1 MPARMA
7 LASSLSSKPVPPRSR
22 KVSTVGVE
30 VHQSKLDFF
39 CKLGYGKQ
47 DICKVLENLGQEA
60 LEDDVLKELIRM
72 GSKPQALE
80 SQAQPSPL
88 KLVAR
93 GSCSTSQGSKLL
105 GEDENDSSDHLRPI
119 VIDGSNV
126 AMSHGNKEVFSCW
139 GIQLAV
145 DWFRERGHTYI
156 KVFVPLWR
164 KEPPRQ
170 DSPIADQHI
179 LEELEKQSI
188 LVYTP
193 SRKVKGK
200 RVVCYDDRY
209 IVKVAYEKDGVI
221 VSNDHYRD
229 LQNENPEWKWFIEQR
244 LLMYSFV
251 SNRFMPPD
259 DPLGRHGPTLN
270 NFLSKKP
277 VLPEPKWQPCPY
289 GKKCTYG
296 NKCKF
301 YHPERPHQAQLSVAD
316 ELRAKIRVPLSLGKE
331 EDKRNRSP
339 YRTGGESVPPDAC
352 AEMLRE
358 ASSRAGACCHQGWS
372 RGSCSEQPSNAWG
385 GVPGSELGLDQQL
398 LQPELLRDRPLLEK
412 MSALAISDNTYSY
425 NRSMHT
431 SQDREVMDSPHC
443 CGDLRPN
450 PYSLHHPHSLDHTC
464 LPGCL
469 FQQTVLPPARGGMCP
484 DPSWPQECCGMHG
497 LGQRSR
503 YVPGGAQ
510 RKQALETQ
518 HRVLPQSLA
527 LSPDP
532 LHLYGEHQLQQQ
544 HHRFPSRPSGQP
556 FLLDSSNGLGFFQK
570 AHAYSDA
577 SYSDYWPTPAARPP
591 SAQQANIH
599 RELCSLFPYSEVNH
613 IMALYPAIKDIT
625 TLTLLI
631 QRHRN
636 L

>member
-1 MPARMA
+1 PAKMA
-7 LASSLSSKPVPPRSR
+7 LATSLSGKPVPPHSR
-22 KVSTVGVE
+22 DVSTAEVE
-30 VHQSKLDFF
+30 VHKSKLDFF
-39 CKLGYGKQ
+39 CKLGYGKE

-72 GSKPQALE
+72 GSKPQAVE
-80 SQAQPSPL
+80 SQAQPSSL

-93 GSCSTSQGSKLL
+93 GSCSTAPGSKWFR
-105 GEDENDSSDHLRPI
+105 EDESDSSNYLRPI

-164 KEPPRQ
+164 KEAPRQ

-179 LEELEKQSI
+179 LEDLEKQSI

-209 IVKVAYEKDGVI
+209 IVKVAYERDGVI

-259 DPLGRHGPTLN
+259 DPLGRHGPTLSM
-270 NFLSKKP
+270 FLSKKP

-316 ELRAKIRVPLSLGKE
+316 ELRGNTKVSLNLVKEGKC
-331 EDKRNRSP
+331 NHSP
-339 YRTGGESVPPDAC
+339 YGTGGEPAPRGSC
-352 AEMLRE
+352 TEMLQDAGGSAE
-358 ASSRAGACCHQGWS
+358 ASYYLGWS
-372 RGSCSEQPSNAWG
+372 CGSCSEQLSSAWANG
-385 GVPGSELGLDQQL
+385 PGSVLGLDQHL
-398 LQPELLRDRPLLEK
+398 LQPKPLPDQPLLEK
-412 MSALAISDNTYSY
+412 MAVLSVSDDTYGY
-425 NRSMHT
+425 NWPADTFH
-431 SQDREVMDSPHC
+431 DREVTDSPHH
-443 CGDLRPN
+443 CGNLRHN
-450 PYSLHHPHSLDHTC
+450 PYLLHHLHSLDHAC
-464 LPGCL
+464 LGGCL
-469 FQQTVLPPARGGMCP
+469 SQQTVLPPVWGRMCP
-484 DPSWPQECCGMHG
+484 DHGWPQGCCSMHRT
-497 LGQRSR
+497 GQRSC
-503 YVPGGAQ
+503 YIPDGAQ
-510 RKQALETQ
+510 HKQTLETQ
-518 HRVLPQSLA
+518 HHVLPRSATLTPDA
-527 LSPDP
+527 LKFHS
-532 LHLYGEHQLQQQ
+532 EHQPQQ
-544 HHRFPSRPSGQP
+544 HCFPGQP
-556 FLLDSSNGLGFFQK
+556 PQQPILLDSSNEFGFFQK
-570 AHAYSDA
+570 AHDYLDA
-577 SYSDYWPTPAARPP
+577 SCSDYCPTSAARPP
-591 SAQQANIH
+591 PAQQTNIH

-613 IMALYPAIKDIT
+613 IMALYPDIKDIAS
-625 TLTLLI
+625 LTLLI

>member
-1 MPARMA
+1 MPTVTEEMYGLMDEWSPCMSFCCHACWAEAA
-7 LASSLSSKPVPPRSR
+7 LAMP
-22 KVSTVGVE
+22 
-30 VHQSKLDFF
+30 SKLDFF

-47 DICKVLENLGQEA
+47 DICKVLENLGQGA

-80 SQAQPSPL
+80 SQAQSSPL

-93 GSCSTSQGSKLL
+93 GSCSTTPGSKWL
-105 GEDENDSSDHLRPI
+105 GEDESDSSDYLRPI

-126 AMSHGNKEVFSCW
+126 AMSHGNKEIFSCW

-209 IVKVAYEKDGVI
+209 IVKVAYEKDGII

-301 YHPERPHQAQLSVAD
+301 YHPERPHQAQVSVAD
-316 ELRAKIRVPLSLGKE
+316 ELRAKIKVTLSLGKE
-331 EDKRNRSP
+331 EEKCSRLP
-339 YRTGGESVPPDAC
+339 YRTGIEPVLSDAC
-352 AEMLRE
+352 TETLQE
-358 ASSRAGACCHQGWS
+358 ASGCAGASCYPGWS
-372 RGSCSEQPSNAWG
+372 QGSCPKQPASALAG
-385 GVPGSELGLDQQL
+385 SPGSDLGVDQRL
-398 LQPELLRDRPLLEK
+398 LQPELLRDQPLLEK
-412 MSALAISDNTYSY
+412 MSALSVGDDTYGY
-425 NRSMHT
+425 NWSIRT
-431 SQDREVMDSPHC
+431 SQDRDVTDSPHR
-443 CGDLRPN
+443 CGDLRHN
-450 PYSLHHPHSLDHTC
+450 LYSLHHPHILDHTC
-464 LPGCL
+464 ILGCP
-469 FQQTVLPPARGGMCP
+469 FQQRVLPPAPGGMHP
-484 DPSWPQECCGMHG
+484 AHSWPQECCGMHG
-497 LGQRSR
+497 MGQRSR
-503 YVPGGAQ
+503 YTPHGGQ
-510 RKQALETQ
+510 HKQALETQ
-518 HRVLPQSLA
+518 RLVLPQSAA
-527 LSPDP
+527 LPPDL
-532 LHLYGEHQLQQQ
+532 LHLYSEHQQ
-544 HHRFPSRPSGQP
+544 HRFPSRPPQWP
-556 FLLDSSNGLGFFQK
+556 FLLDSSNRLGFSQK
-570 AHAYSDA
+570 PHAYPDA
-577 SYSDYWPTPAARPP
+577 SYGDYWPTPAARPP
-591 SAQQANIH
+591 SAQQANVH

-613 IMALYPAIKDIT
+613 VMALYPDIKDIAS
-625 TLTLLI
+625 LTLLI

>member
-1 MPARMA
+1 MA
-7 LASSLSSKPVPPRSR
+7 LASSISSKAAPPHSK
-22 KVSTVGVE
+22 KVSAAGVE
-30 VHQSKLDFF
+30 VHQSKMDFF

-80 SQAQPSPL
+80 NQAQPSQL

-93 GSCSTSQGSKLL
+93 GSCSTTPGLKWL
-105 GEDENDSSDHLRPI
+105 GEDESDSSDSLRPI

-259 DPLGRHGPTLN
+259 DPLGRHGPNLS

-277 VLPEPKWQPCPY
+277 VLPEKKWQPCPY

-301 YHPERPHQAQLSVAD
+301 YHPEKQRHAQLSVAD
-316 ELRAKIRVPLSLGKE
+316 ELRAKTKVPLALGKE
-331 EDKRNRSP
+331 EERCQRSP
-339 YRTGGESVPPDAC
+339 CDAC
-352 AEMLRE
+352 TATLRE
-358 ASSRAGACCHQGWS
+358 ARGCSGPCCCPERAP
-372 RGSCSEQPSNAWG
+372 GSCSGHSFRAWASS
-385 GVPGSELGLDQQL
+385 PGSDLRLDQRL
-398 LQPELLRDRPLLEK
+398 PQPEPLLAK
-412 MSALAISDNTYSY
+412 MSAVSISEDTYGCSW
-425 NRSMHT
+425 SLCA
-431 SQDREVMDSPHC
+431 SGDRGVMDGPQPCS
-443 CGDLRPN
+443 DLRHELF
-450 PYSLHHPHSLDHTC
+450 SLHQRQGSERC
-464 LPGCL
+464 GSPGCP
-469 FQQTVLPPARGGMCP
+469 FPRPGLPRAQGGTCPRHGWARQRPAVPGTARG
-484 DPSWPQECCGMHG
+484 S
-497 LGQRSR
+497 RSF
-503 YVPGGAQ
+503 PGGAQ
-510 RKQALETQ
+510 HEQALETPQPPFLQPTAPSPAGLPPHGEPRLRQ
-518 HRVLPQSLA
+518 HRC
-527 LSPDP
+527 
-532 LHLYGEHQLQQQ
+532 
-544 HHRFPSRPSGQP
+544 FPGPAPGQP
-556 FLLDSSNGLGFFQK
+556 APSDSSIGTALFQK
-570 AHAYSDA
+570 AHAYPSA
-577 SYSDYWPTPAARPP
+577 SYRDYWPTPA
-591 SAQQANIH
+591 QQMNIH
-599 RELCSLFPYSEVNH
+599 RELCSPYPYSGMSQV
-613 IMALYPAIKDIT
+613 MTLYPR
-625 TLTLLI
+625 I
-631 QRHRN
+631 QDKGTGAPP

>member
-7 LASSLSSKPVPPRSR
+7 LTSSFSSKPVPPGSEG
-22 KVSTVGVE
+22 VSTGRE

-47 DICKVLENLGQEA
+47 DICKVLESLGQEA

-72 GSKPQALE
+72 GRKPQALE
-80 SQAQPSPL
+80 SQAQPPQL

-93 GSCSTSQGSKLL
+93 GSCSTSSVPKWL
-105 GEDENDSSDHLRPI
+105 GEEEGDSSSHLRAI

-139 GIQLAV
+139 GIRLAV

-277 VLPEPKWQPCPY
+277 ALPESTWQPCPY

-301 YHPERPHQAQLSVAD
+301 YHPERLHQAQLSVAD
-316 ELRAKIRVPLSLGKE
+316 ELRARTKVPMSMGKE
-331 EDKRNRSP
+331 EEVCNCSP
-339 YRTGGESVPPDAC
+339 YWTGREPMTHNPVTEMPQGASRSMRASCYAAWSPD
-352 AEMLRE
+352 RY
-358 ASSRAGACCHQGWS
+358 
-372 RGSCSEQPSNAWG
+372 QPADAW
-385 GVPGSELGLDQQL
+385 
-398 LQPELLRDRPLLEK
+398 
-412 MSALAISDNTYSY
+412 AISSNSGLELDGKPEALGAHPLVGDMAALFISDKVYSGPAC
-425 NRSMHT
+425 T
-431 SQDREVMDSPHC
+431 SKDKDVSDSPHSC
-443 CGDLRPN
+443 CSLRHN
-450 PYSLHHPHSLDHTC
+450 PFLLHHHHHCLDCTC
-464 LPGCL
+464 LPGSP
-469 FQQTVLPPARGGMCP
+469 FQHSVIPPAPGRHQEHC
-484 DPSWPQECCGMHG
+484 WPQECWSDGSQSG
-497 LGQRSR
+497 PVLEAQQR
-503 YVPGGAQ
+503 
-510 RKQALETQ
+510 Q
-518 HRVLPQSLA
+518 HLPPSSVMPLA
-527 LSPDP
+527 EP
-532 LHLYGEHQLQQQ
+532 LQVYRERPQCC
-544 HHRFPSRPSGQP
+544 FPSHP
-556 FLLDSSNGLGFFQK
+556 FLLDASSTPDFFQK
-570 AHAYSDA
+570 ASAQPSAAYCG
-577 SYSDYWPTPAARPP
+577 YWPPHAARPP
-591 SAQQANIH
+591 AQQTSVH
-599 RELCSLFPYSEVNH
+599 RELCTIFPCAEVNRV
-613 IMALYPAIKDIT
+613 MALYPEIKDIAS
-625 TLTLLI
+625 LTLLI

>member
-1 MPARMA
+1 MEM
-7 LASSLSSKPVPPRSR
+7 
-22 KVSTVGVE
+22 
-30 VHQSKLDFF
+30 HQSKLDFF

-47 DICKVLENLGQEA
+47 DICKVLENLGQGA

-80 SQAQPSPL
+80 SQAQSSPL

-93 GSCSTSQGSKLL
+93 GSCSTTPGSKWL
-105 GEDENDSSDHLRPI
+105 GEDESDSSDYLRPI

-126 AMSHGNKEVFSCW
+126 AMSHGNKEIFSCW

-209 IVKVAYEKDGVI
+209 IVKVAYEKDGII

-301 YHPERPHQAQLSVAD
+301 YHPERPHQAQVSVAD
-316 ELRAKIRVPLSLGKE
+316 ELRAKIKVTLSLGKE
-331 EDKRNRSP
+331 EEKCSRLP
-339 YRTGGESVPPDAC
+339 YRTGIEPVLSDAC
-352 AEMLRE
+352 TETLQE
-358 ASSRAGACCHQGWS
+358 ASGCAGASCYPGWS
-372 RGSCSEQPSNAWG
+372 QGSCPKQPASALAG
-385 GVPGSELGLDQQL
+385 SPGSDLGVDQRL
-398 LQPELLRDRPLLEK
+398 LQPELLRDQPLLEK
-412 MSALAISDNTYSY
+412 MSALSVGDDTYGY
-425 NRSMHT
+425 NWSIRT
-431 SQDREVMDSPHC
+431 SQDRDVTDSPHR
-443 CGDLRPN
+443 CGDLRHN
-450 PYSLHHPHSLDHTC
+450 LYSLHHPHILDHTC
-464 LPGCL
+464 ILGCP
-469 FQQTVLPPARGGMCP
+469 FQQRVLPPAPGGMHP
-484 DPSWPQECCGMHG
+484 AHSWPQECCGMHG
-497 LGQRSR
+497 MGQRSR
-503 YVPGGAQ
+503 YTPHGGQ
-510 RKQALETQ
+510 HKQALETQ
-518 HRVLPQSLA
+518 RLVLPQSAA
-527 LSPDP
+527 LPPDL
-532 LHLYGEHQLQQQ
+532 LHLYSEHQQ
-544 HHRFPSRPSGQP
+544 HRFPSRPPQWP
-556 FLLDSSNGLGFFQK
+556 FLLDSSNRLGFSQK
-570 AHAYSDA
+570 PHAYPDA
-577 SYSDYWPTPAARPP
+577 SYGDYWPTPAARPP
-591 SAQQANIH
+591 SAQQANVH

-613 IMALYPAIKDIT
+613 VMALYPDIKDIAS
-625 TLTLLI
+625 LTLLI

>member
-1 MPARMA
+1 MPAKMA

-22 KVSTVGVE
+22 KVSTAGVE

-80 SQAQPSPL
+80 SQAQPAPL

-93 GSCSTSQGSKLL
+93 GSCSASPGSKWL
-105 GEDENDSSDHLRPI
+105 GEDESDSSDHLRPI

-164 KEPPRQ
+164 KEPSRQ
-170 DSPIADQHI
+170 DNPIADQHI

-316 ELRAKIRVPLSLGKE
+316 ELRAKIKVPLNLGKE
-331 EDKRNRSP
+331 EEQRNRSP
-339 YRTGGESVPPDAC
+339 YRTGGEPAPPDAC
-352 AEMLRE
+352 TETLRE
-358 ASSRAGACCHQGWS
+358 ASACAGPSCYPGWS
-372 RGSCSEQPSNAWG
+372 RGTCPEQLSGAWASGPSAD
-385 GVPGSELGLDQQL
+385 LGLDQRL
-398 LQPELLRDRPLLEK
+398 LQPEPLGDQPLLEK
-412 MSALAISDNTYSY
+412 MSALSISDDTYGY
-425 NRSMHT
+425 NQSIRT
-431 SQDREVMDSPHC
+431 SQDSEVMDSPHRC
-443 CGDLRPN
+443 CDLRHN
-450 PYSLHHPHSLDHTC
+450 PYVFHHPHSLDCTC
-464 LPGCL
+464 LPGCP
-469 FQQTVLPPARGGMCP
+469 FGQTVLPPAQGGMRP
-484 DPSWPQECCGMHG
+484 EPSWPQECRSTHAV
-497 LGQRSR
+497 GQRSR
-503 YVPGGAQ
+503 YVPDGAQ
-510 RKQALETQ
+510 HKQALETQ
-518 HRVLPQSLA
+518 HHVLPLSTALPPDSLC
-527 LSPDP
+527 
-532 LHLYGEHQLQQQ
+532 LYRERQLPQQ
-544 HHRFPSRPSGQP
+544 HCFPSRPPQQP
-556 FLLDSSNGLGFFQK
+556 FLLDSSKGLGFFQK
-570 AHAYSDA
+570 APAYSDA
-577 SYSDYWPTPAARPP
+577 SYSDYWPALAARPP

-613 IMALYPAIKDIT
+613 VMALYPDIKDIAS
-625 TLTLLI
+625 LTLLI

>member
-1 MPARMA
+1 MPAKMA

-22 KVSTVGVE
+22 KVSTTGVE

-80 SQAQPSPL
+80 SQTQPPPL

-93 GSCSTSQGSKLL
+93 GSCSTTPGLKWL
-105 GEDENDSSDHLRPI
+105 GDESDSSDCLRPI

-145 DWFRERGHTYI
+145 DWFRERGHRYI

-170 DSPIADQHI
+170 DSPIEDQHI
-179 LEELEKQSI
+179 LEELENQSI

-259 DPLGRHGPTLN
+259 DPLGRYGPTLN

-277 VLPEPKWQPCPY
+277 VPPEPKWQPCPY
-289 GKKCTYG
+289 GRKCTYG

-316 ELRAKIRVPLSLGKE
+316 ELRAKIKVPLSLGKE
-331 EDKRNRSP
+331 EEKCNHSP
-339 YRTGGESVPPDAC
+339 YRTREEPAPHDAC
-352 AEMLRE
+352 SETRRE
-358 ASSRAGACCHQGWS
+358 ASGCAGASCYPGWS
-372 RGSCSEQPSNAWG
+372 WQSCAEQPPSAWAIS
-385 GVPGSELGLDQQL
+385 PGSDLGLDQRL
-398 LQPELLRDRPLLEK
+398 LQAKPLRDQPLLEK
-412 MSALAISDNTYSY
+412 MSALSIGDDICGY
-425 NRSMHT
+425 NWSAHT
-431 SQDREVMDSPHC
+431 SQDREVTDSPHR
-443 CGDLRPN
+443 CGDLRHN
-450 PYSLHHPHSLDHTC
+450 LYSLHHPHSSDQTC
-464 LPGCL
+464 LLGCP
-469 FQQTVLPPARGGMCP
+469 FQQTALPPARGRMCP
-484 DPSWPQECCGMHG
+484 DHSWAQECCSVHGM
-497 LGQRSR
+497 GQRSC
-503 YVPGGAQ
+503 YAPDGAQ
-510 RKQALETQ
+510 HKQALETQ
-518 HRVLPQSLA
+518 HHVLPQPAA
-527 LSPDP
+527 LPPDP
-532 LHLYGEHQLQQQ
+532 RHLHSKHQLQQQ
-544 HHRFPSRPSGQP
+544 HCFPSRPLRQP
-556 FLLDSSNGLGFFQK
+556 FLLDSSNGLDFFQK
-570 AHAYSDA
+570 AHAYPDA
-577 SYSDYWPTPAARPP
+577 SYSDYWPAPAVRPP
-591 SAQQANIH
+591 SVQQANIY

-613 IMALYPAIKDIT
+613 VIALYPDIKDIAS
-625 TLTLLI
+625 LTLLI

>member
-1 MPARMA
+1 MS
-7 LASSLSSKPVPPRSR
+7 LTSSLSSKPVTPSSG
-22 KVSTVGVE
+22 KVSVAEVE

-47 DICKVLENLGQEA
+47 DICKVLDSLGQEA

-80 SQAQPSPL
+80 SQAEPSQL

-93 GSCSTSQGSKLL
+93 GSCSSTSGAKWL
-105 GEDENDSSDHLRPI
+105 GEDDSDSSNHFRAI

-126 AMSHGNKEVFSCW
+126 AMSHGNREVFSCW

-156 KVFVPLWR
+156 KVIVPLWR

-170 DSPIADQHI
+170 DNPIADQHI

-259 DPLGRHGPTLN
+259 DPLGRHGPTLS

-277 VLPEPKWQPCPY
+277 VFPEPKWQPCPY

-301 YHPERPHQAQLSVAD
+301 YHPERLRQAQLSVAD
-316 ELRAKIRVPLSLGKE
+316 ELRAKIKVPLSMWKE
-331 EDKRNRSP
+331 EEQCNHLP
-339 YRTGGESVPPDAC
+339 YRSRGEPELPDAC
-352 AEMLRE
+352 TETPRE
-358 ASSRAGACCHQGWS
+358 ARGSAGASCYPRWS
-372 RGSCSEQPSNAWG
+372 RMSYPEQVAGTWAGGSNSD
-385 GVPGSELGLDQQL
+385 LGLAPWL
-398 LQPELLRDRPLLEK
+398 LQAELLQEHPLLEE
-412 MSALAISDNTYSY
+412 MSALCIGDDACGYT
-425 NRSMHT
+425 RSI
-431 SQDREVMDSPHC
+431 QIRQKREVSDSPPHC
-443 CGDLRPN
+443 DDPRPS
-450 PYSLHHPHSLDHTC
+450 PYSLHCPHRLDHTC
-464 LPGCL
+464 LLGCP
-469 FQQTVLPPARGGMCP
+469 FQQTVLPPGRGGMCP
-484 DPSWPQECCGMHG
+484 DCSWPRECCSTHRM
-497 LGQRSR
+497 GQRSCCGPPR
-503 YVPGGAQ
+503 GVQ
-510 RKQALETQ
+510 HKLALETQ
-518 HRVLPQSLA
+518 HHVLPQSRA
-527 LSPDP
+527 LPP
-532 LHLYGEHQLQQQ
+532 APFHLYSQQ
-544 HHRFPSRPSGQP
+544 HGVPSQPLGQP
-556 FLLDSSNGLGFFQK
+556 FLLDSSEGLGFFQK
-570 AHAYSDA
+570 GHAYPGAPNSG
-577 SYSDYWPTPAARPP
+577 YWPTPAARPP
-591 SAQQANIH
+591 SAQQANTH
-599 RELCSLFPYSEVNH
+599 RELCSLFPNGEVNH
-613 IMALYPAIKDIT
+613 IMALYPNIKDVAS
-625 TLTLLI
+625 LTLLI

>member
-1 MPARMA
+1 MPAKMA
-7 LASSLSSKPVPPRSR
+7 LPSSLSGKPVPPRSR
-22 KVSTVGVE
+22 TLPTAGLE
-30 VHQSKLDFF
+30 AHQSKLDFF

-47 DICKVLENLGQEA
+47 DICKVLESLGREA

-88 KLVAR
+88 VLVAR
-93 GSCSTSQGSKLL
+93 GSCSTTPGSKWL
-105 GEDENDSSDHLRPI
+105 GEDESDSSDYLRPI

-259 DPLGRHGPTLN
+259 DPLGRHGPTLS

-316 ELRAKIRVPLSLGKE
+316 ELRAKINVPLSLGKE
-331 EDKRNRSP
+331 EEKCNCSP
-339 YRTGGESVPPDAC
+339 
-352 AEMLRE
+352 
-358 ASSRAGACCHQGWS
+358 
-372 RGSCSEQPSNAWG
+372 
-385 GVPGSELGLDQQL
+385 
-398 LQPELLRDRPLLEK
+398 
-412 MSALAISDNTYSY
+412 
-425 NRSMHT
+425 
-431 SQDREVMDSPHC
+431 
-443 CGDLRPN
+443 
-450 PYSLHHPHSLDHTC
+450 
-464 LPGCL
+464 
-469 FQQTVLPPARGGMCP
+469 
-484 DPSWPQECCGMHG
+484 
-497 LGQRSR
+497 
-503 YVPGGAQ
+503 
-510 RKQALETQ
+510 
-518 HRVLPQSLA
+518 
-527 LSPDP
+527 
-532 LHLYGEHQLQQQ
+532 
-544 HHRFPSRPSGQP
+544 
-556 FLLDSSNGLGFFQK
+556 QK
-570 AHAYSDA
+570 AHAYPDA
-577 SYSDYWPTPAARPP
+577 SYGDHWPPPAAGPP
-591 SAQQANIH
+591 SAQRASVR
-599 RELCSLFPYSEVNH
+599 RELCSLFPYGEVNRV
-613 IMALYPAIKDIT
+613 MALYPHIKDIAS
-625 TLTLLI
+625 LTLLI

>member
-1 MPARMA
+1 MA
-7 LASSLSSKPVPPRSR
+7 LASSLPSKPVPPHSGE
-22 KVSTVGVE
+22 VSAARVE
-30 VHQSKLDFF
+30 AHQSKLDFF

-47 DICKVLENLGQEA
+47 DICKVLESLGQEA

-80 SQAQPSPL
+80 SQAQPSAL

-93 GSCSTSQGSKLL
+93 GSSSIAPGSKWL
-105 GEDENDSSDHLRPI
+105 GEGESDSSDYLRPI

-170 DSPIADQHI
+170 ESPIADQHI

-221 VSNDHYRD
+221 VSNDNYRD

-301 YHPERPHQAQLSVAD
+301 YHPERPHQAQLAVAD
-316 ELRAKIRVPLSLGKE
+316 ELRAKINVPLTLRKE
-331 EDKRNRSP
+331 EEP
-339 YRTGGESVPPDAC
+339 YRTGGEPVPCGAC
-352 AEMLRE
+352 TETLRE
-358 ASSRAGACCHQGWS
+358 GSGCTGASCYPGWS
-372 RGSCSEQPSNAWG
+372 QGRCPEQPSSAWPSI
-385 GVPGSELGLDQQL
+385 PGSDLCLDQRL
-398 LQPELLRDRPLLEK
+398 LQPEPWQDHPLLEK
-412 MSALAISDNTYSY
+412 MSALSIDDDTYGY
-425 NRSMHT
+425 NWSIHT
-431 SQDREVMDSPHC
+431 RQDRGAMDSPHQFS
-443 CGDLRPN
+443 DLRDN
-450 PYSLHHPHSLDHTC
+450 PYTLHHSHSLDHTS
-464 LPGCL
+464 LPGCPL
-469 FQQTVLPPARGGMCP
+469 QQTALPPVPGGMCP
-484 DPSWPQECCGMHG
+484 DHSWPQECCSTHRIS
-497 LGQRSR
+497 QRSH
-503 YVPGGAQ
+503 YVPDGAQ
-510 RKQALETQ
+510 HRQALGTQ
-518 HRVLPQSLA
+518 HHILPQSSA
-527 LSPDP
+527 LPPDLP
-532 LHLYGEHQLQQQ
+532 HSYSEHHLQQQ
-544 HHRFPSRPSGQP
+544 QQHCFPSQPPQQP
-556 FLLDSSNGLGFFQK
+556 FLLDTRNGLGFCQK
-570 AHAYSDA
+570 THAYPNA
-577 SYSDYWPTPAARPP
+577 SYSDHWPTPALRPP
-591 SAQQANIH
+591 SAEQPNIH
-599 RELCSLFPYSEVNH
+599 RELCSLFPYSDVNH
-613 IMALYPAIKDIT
+613 VMALYPNIEDIAI
-625 TLTLLI
+625 LTLLI
-631 QRHRN
+631 QRHRS

>member
-7 LASSLSSKPVPPRSR
+7 LTSSFSSKPVQPGSGG
-22 KVSTVGVE
+22 VSTAGRE

-47 DICKVLENLGQEA
+47 DICKVLESLGQEA

-72 GSKPQALE
+72 GRKPQALE
-80 SQAQPSPL
+80 NQAQPPPL

-93 GSCSTSQGSKLL
+93 GTCSTSPVPKWLAEEEG
-105 GEDENDSSDHLRPI
+105 DSSSHLRAI

-139 GIQLAV
+139 GIRLAV

-259 DPLGRHGPTLN
+259 DPLGRHGPTLY

-277 VLPEPKWQPCPY
+277 ALPESTWQPCPY

-301 YHPERPHQAQLSVAD
+301 YHPERLHQAQLSVAD
-316 ELRAKIRVPLSLGKE
+316 ELRARTKVPMSLGRE
-331 EDKRNRSP
+331 EETCNCSP
-339 YRTGGESVPPDAC
+339 YWTGRESIPHDTVT
-352 AEMLRE
+352 EMPQ
-358 ASSRAGACCHQGWS
+358 GAS
-372 RGSCSEQPSNAWG
+372 RGMRDPCYAAWSSGSFHPQPADAWAISTNSG
-385 GVPGSELGLDQQL
+385 LELDRKP
-398 LQPELLRDRPLLEK
+398 PEALRDQPLVGD
-412 MSALAISDNTYSY
+412 MAALSISDKVYSGT
-425 NRSMHT
+425 RLTCT
-431 SQDREVMDSPHC
+431 SQDRELSDSPHC
-443 CGDLRPN
+443 CCSLRHN
-450 PYSLHHPHSLDHTC
+450 PFLLHHHHCLDCTC
-464 LPGCL
+464 LSGSP
-469 FQQTVLPPARGGMCP
+469 FQHSVLPPAPGRHLEHH
-484 DPSWPQECCGMHG
+484 WPQKCWSDRV
-497 LGQRSR
+497 QPS
-503 YVPGGAQ
+503 P
-510 RKQALETQ
+510 ALEAQ
-518 HRVLPQSLA
+518 
-527 LSPDP
+527 
-532 LHLYGEHQLQQQ
+532 QQQ
-544 HHRFPSRPSGQP
+544 HLPPSSVMPLAEPLQVYRERPQCCFSSQP
-556 FLLDSSNGLGFFQK
+556 FLLDASSRPDFFQK
-570 AHAYSDA
+570 ATVQPSAAYC
-577 SYSDYWPTPAARPP
+577 DYWPPHAARPP
-591 SAQQANIH
+591 SVQQASVH
-599 RELCSLFPYSEVNH
+599 RELCTIFPCAEVNRV
-613 IMALYPAIKDIT
+613 MALYPEIKDIAS
-625 TLTLLI
+625 LTLLI
-631 QRHRN
+631 HRHRN

>member
-1 MPARMA
+1 
-7 LASSLSSKPVPPRSR
+7 
-22 KVSTVGVE
+22 

-80 SQAQPSPL
+80 SQAPASPL

-93 GSCSTSQGSKLL
+93 GSCSTTPGLKWP
-105 GEDENDSSDHLRPI
+105 GEDESDSSDYLRPI

-164 KEPPRQ
+164 KEPSRQ

-316 ELRAKIRVPLSLGKE
+316 ELRAKRSLGKE
-331 EDKRNRSP
+331 KR
-339 YRTGGESVPPDAC
+339 
-352 AEMLRE
+352 
-358 ASSRAGACCHQGWS
+358 Q
-372 RGSCSEQPSNAWG
+372 
-385 GVPGSELGLDQQL
+385 
-398 LQPELLRDRPLLEK
+398 
-412 MSALAISDNTYSY
+412 
-425 NRSMHT
+425 
-431 SQDREVMDSPHC
+431 
-443 CGDLRPN
+443 
-450 PYSLHHPHSLDHTC
+450 
-464 LPGCL
+464 
-469 FQQTVLPPARGGMCP
+469 
-484 DPSWPQECCGMHG
+484 
-497 LGQRSR
+497 
-503 YVPGGAQ
+503 
-510 RKQALETQ
+510 
-518 HRVLPQSLA
+518 
-527 LSPDP
+527 
-532 LHLYGEHQLQQQ
+532 
-544 HHRFPSRPSGQP
+544 
-556 FLLDSSNGLGFFQK
+556 
-570 AHAYSDA
+570 
-577 SYSDYWPTPAARPP
+577 
-591 SAQQANIH
+591 
-599 RELCSLFPYSEVNH
+599 
-613 IMALYPAIKDIT
+613 
-625 TLTLLI
+625 
-631 QRHRN
+631 
-636 L
+636 

>member
-1 MPARMA
+1 
-7 LASSLSSKPVPPRSR
+7 
-22 KVSTVGVE
+22 

-80 SQAQPSPL
+80 QQAQPSPL
-88 KLVAR
+88 RLVAR
-93 GSCSTSQGSKLL
+93 GSCSTMLGLKWP
-105 GEDENDSSDHLRPI
+105 GEDESDASDSLRPV

-164 KEPPRQ
+164 KEPPRP

-259 DPLGRHGPTLN
+259 DPLGRHGPSLS

-277 VLPEPKWQPCPY
+277 VLPEKKWQPCPY

-301 YHPERPHQAQLSVAD
+301 YHPEKLHQAQLSVAD
-316 ELRAKIRVPLSLGKE
+316 ELRAKTKVPLAPGKE
-331 EDKRNRSP
+331 ERRCQCSP
-339 YRTGGESVPPDAC
+339 
-352 AEMLRE
+352 
-358 ASSRAGACCHQGWS
+358 
-372 RGSCSEQPSNAWG
+372 
-385 GVPGSELGLDQQL
+385 
-398 LQPELLRDRPLLEK
+398 
-412 MSALAISDNTYSY
+412 
-425 NRSMHT
+425 
-431 SQDREVMDSPHC
+431 
-443 CGDLRPN
+443 
-450 PYSLHHPHSLDHTC
+450 
-464 LPGCL
+464 
-469 FQQTVLPPARGGMCP
+469 
-484 DPSWPQECCGMHG
+484 
-497 LGQRSR
+497 
-503 YVPGGAQ
+503 
-510 RKQALETQ
+510 
-518 HRVLPQSLA
+518 
-527 LSPDP
+527 
-532 LHLYGEHQLQQQ
+532 
-544 HHRFPSRPSGQP
+544 
-556 FLLDSSNGLGFFQK
+556 
-570 AHAYSDA
+570 
-577 SYSDYWPTPAARPP
+577 
-591 SAQQANIH
+591 
-599 RELCSLFPYSEVNH
+599 
-613 IMALYPAIKDIT
+613 
-625 TLTLLI
+625 
-631 QRHRN
+631 
-636 L
+636 

>member
-1 MPARMA
+1 MPAKME
-7 LASSLSSKPVPPRSR
+7 LASSLSRKPVLPRSR
-22 KVSTVGVE
+22 KVSTAGVE

-47 DICKVLENLGQEA
+47 DICKVLESLGQEA

-93 GSCSTSQGSKLL
+93 GSCSTSPGSKWL
-105 GEDENDSSDHLRPI
+105 GEDESDSSDHLRPI

-179 LEELEKQSI
+179 LEVLEKQSI

-259 DPLGRHGPTLN
+259 DPLGRHGPTLS
-270 NFLSKKP
+270 NFLSKQP
-277 VLPEPKWQPCPY
+277 ALPEPKWQPCPY

-316 ELRAKIRVPLSLGKE
+316 ELRAKIKVPLSLGKE
-331 EDKRNRSP
+331 EEQRNRSP
-339 YRTGGESVPPDAC
+339 CRTGGEPAPPDAC
-352 AEMLRE
+352 TETLRE
-358 ASSRAGACCHQGWS
+358 AGGRAGASCYPGWP
-372 RGSCSEQPSNAWG
+372 RGSCREQPSGAWA
-385 GVPGSELGLDQQL
+385 GSRGADLGLDQRL
-398 LQPELLRDRPLLEK
+398 LQPEPLGDQPLLEE
-412 MSALAISDNTYSY
+412 MSALSISADTYGY
-425 NRSMHT
+425 KRSIRT
-431 SQDREVMDSPHC
+431 AQDREVTDSPHH
-443 CGDLRPN
+443 CGDLGHN
-450 PYSLHHPHSLDHTC
+450 PYSLHHPHSLDRAC
-464 LPGCL
+464 PPGCP
-469 FQQTVLPPARGGMCP
+469 FQQMVLPPARAGMRP
-484 DPSWPQECCGMHG
+484 DPSWPPECCSVHGM
-497 LGQRSR
+497 GQRSR
-503 YVPGGAQ
+503 YVPDGA
-510 RKQALETQ
+510 RHKQVLETQ
-518 HRVLPQSLA
+518 HHVLPQAAA
-527 LSPDP
+527 LPPDP
-532 LHLYGEHQLQQQ
+532 LRLYSEHQLQQQ
-544 HHRFPSRPSGQP
+544 HRFPRQPPRQP

-570 AHAYSDA
+570 AHAYPDA
-577 SYSDYWPTPAARPP
+577 SYGDYWPTPAARPP
-591 SAQQANIH
+591 SAQQANVH
-599 RELCSLFPYSEVNH
+599 RELCSLFPYGEVNH
-613 IMALYPAIKDIT
+613 VMALYPDINDIAS
-625 TLTLLI
+625 LTLLI

>member
-1 MPARMA
+1 
-7 LASSLSSKPVPPRSR
+7 
-22 KVSTVGVE
+22 

-80 SQAQPSPL
+80 NQAQPSQL

-93 GSCSTSQGSKLL
+93 GSCSTTPGLKWL
-105 GEDENDSSDHLRPI
+105 GEDESDASSSLRPI

-145 DWFRERGHTYI
+145 DWFLERGHTYI

-209 IVKVAYEKDGVI
+209 IVKVAYEKDGII

-259 DPLGRHGPTLN
+259 DPLGRHGPTLS

-277 VLPEPKWQPCPY
+277 VLPEKQWQLCPY

-301 YHPERPHQAQLSVAD
+301 YHPERPYPAQLSVAD
-316 ELRAKIRVPLSLGKE
+316 ELRAKTKVPLVPGKE
-331 EDKRNRSP
+331 EER
-339 YRTGGESVPPDAC
+339 C
-352 AEMLRE
+352 Q
-358 ASSRAGACCHQGWS
+358 C
-372 RGSCSEQPSNAWG
+372 
-385 GVPGSELGLDQQL
+385 
-398 LQPELLRDRPLLEK
+398 
-412 MSALAISDNTYSY
+412 
-425 NRSMHT
+425 
-431 SQDREVMDSPHC
+431 
-443 CGDLRPN
+443 
-450 PYSLHHPHSLDHTC
+450 
-464 LPGCL
+464 
-469 FQQTVLPPARGGMCP
+469 
-484 DPSWPQECCGMHG
+484 
-497 LGQRSR
+497 
-503 YVPGGAQ
+503 
-510 RKQALETQ
+510 
-518 HRVLPQSLA
+518 
-527 LSPDP
+527 
-532 LHLYGEHQLQQQ
+532 
-544 HHRFPSRPSGQP
+544 FP
-556 FLLDSSNGLGFFQK
+556 
-570 AHAYSDA
+570 
-577 SYSDYWPTPAARPP
+577 
-591 SAQQANIH
+591 
-599 RELCSLFPYSEVNH
+599 
-613 IMALYPAIKDIT
+613 
-625 TLTLLI
+625 
-631 QRHRN
+631 
-636 L
+636 

>member
-1 MPARMA
+1 
-7 LASSLSSKPVPPRSR
+7 
-22 KVSTVGVE
+22 
-30 VHQSKLDFF
+30 VHKSKLDFF

-72 GSKPQALE
+72 GSKPQAVE
-80 SQAQPSPL
+80 SQVQPSSL

-93 GSCSTSQGSKLL
+93 GSCSTAPGSKWFR
-105 GEDENDSSDHLRPI
+105 EDESDSSNYLRPI

-164 KEPPRQ
+164 KEAPRQ

-179 LEELEKQSI
+179 LEDLEKQSI

-209 IVKVAYEKDGVI
+209 IVKVAYERDGVI

-259 DPLGRHGPTLN
+259 DPLGRHGPTLSM
-270 NFLSKKP
+270 FLSKKP

-301 YHPERPHQAQLSVAD
+301 YHPGRPHQAQLSVAD
-316 ELRAKIRVPLSLGKE
+316 ELRGNTKVSLILVKEGKC
-331 EDKRNRSP
+331 NHSP
-339 YRTGGESVPPDAC
+339 
-352 AEMLRE
+352 
-358 ASSRAGACCHQGWS
+358 
-372 RGSCSEQPSNAWG
+372 
-385 GVPGSELGLDQQL
+385 
-398 LQPELLRDRPLLEK
+398 
-412 MSALAISDNTYSY
+412 
-425 NRSMHT
+425 
-431 SQDREVMDSPHC
+431 
-443 CGDLRPN
+443 
-450 PYSLHHPHSLDHTC
+450 
-464 LPGCL
+464 
-469 FQQTVLPPARGGMCP
+469 
-484 DPSWPQECCGMHG
+484 
-497 LGQRSR
+497 
-503 YVPGGAQ
+503 
-510 RKQALETQ
+510 
-518 HRVLPQSLA
+518 
-527 LSPDP
+527 
-532 LHLYGEHQLQQQ
+532 
-544 HHRFPSRPSGQP
+544 
-556 FLLDSSNGLGFFQK
+556 
-570 AHAYSDA
+570 
-577 SYSDYWPTPAARPP
+577 
-591 SAQQANIH
+591 
-599 RELCSLFPYSEVNH
+599 
-613 IMALYPAIKDIT
+613 
-625 TLTLLI
+625 
-631 QRHRN
+631 
-636 L
+636 

>member
-1 MPARMA
+1 
-7 LASSLSSKPVPPRSR
+7 VN
-22 KVSTVGVE
+22 
-30 VHQSKLDFF
+30 QSKLDLF

-47 DICKVLENLGQEA
+47 DICKVLENLGPEA

-80 SQAQPSPL
+80 NQAQPSPL

-93 GSCSTSQGSKLL
+93 GSCSTTPGLKWL
-105 GEDENDSSDHLRPI
+105 GKDESDSSDSLRPI

-170 DSPIADQHI
+170 DSPISDQHI

-259 DPLGRHGPTLN
+259 DPLGRHGPTLD

-277 VLPEPKWQPCPY
+277 VIPEKKLQPCPY

-301 YHPERPHQAQLSVAD
+301 YHPERLHQAQLSVAD
-316 ELRAKIRVPLSLGKE
+316 ELRAKTKVLLTLGKE
-331 EDKRNRSP
+331 EERCN
-339 YRTGGESVPPDAC
+339 
-352 AEMLRE
+352 
-358 ASSRAGACCHQGWS
+358 
-372 RGSCSEQPSNAWG
+372 
-385 GVPGSELGLDQQL
+385 
-398 LQPELLRDRPLLEK
+398 
-412 MSALAISDNTYSY
+412 
-425 NRSMHT
+425 
-431 SQDREVMDSPHC
+431 
-443 CGDLRPN
+443 
-450 PYSLHHPHSLDHTC
+450 
-464 LPGCL
+464 
-469 FQQTVLPPARGGMCP
+469 
-484 DPSWPQECCGMHG
+484 
-497 LGQRSR
+497 
-503 YVPGGAQ
+503 
-510 RKQALETQ
+510 
-518 HRVLPQSLA
+518 
-527 LSPDP
+527 
-532 LHLYGEHQLQQQ
+532 
-544 HHRFPSRPSGQP
+544 
-556 FLLDSSNGLGFFQK
+556 
-570 AHAYSDA
+570 
-577 SYSDYWPTPAARPP
+577 
-591 SAQQANIH
+591 
-599 RELCSLFPYSEVNH
+599 CSL
-613 IMALYPAIKDIT
+613 
-625 TLTLLI
+625 
-631 QRHRN
+631 
-636 L
+636 

>member
-1 MPARMA
+1 MPAKMA
-7 LASSLSSKPVPPRSR
+7 LANSLSSKPVLLCSR
-22 KVSTVGVE
+22 KVSTSGVE

-93 GSCSTSQGSKLL
+93 GSCSTTPASKWL
-105 GEDENDSSDHLRPI
+105 GEDKSDSSDHFRPI

-164 KEPPRQ
+164 KEPSRQ

-316 ELRAKIRVPLSLGKE
+316 ELRAKIKVPLSLGKQE
-331 EDKRNRSP
+331 EQHNHLP
-339 YRTGGESVPPDAC
+339 CRTTGEPALLDAC
-352 AEMLRE
+352 TEMLQE
-358 ASSRAGACCHQGWS
+358 ASSSAGASSYSGWPQ
-372 RGSCSEQPSNAWG
+372 GSCPEHLSSASASGPS
-385 GVPGSELGLDQQL
+385 SDMRLDQWF
-398 LQPELLRDRPLLEK
+398 LQAELLRDQPLLEK
-412 MSALAISDNTYSY
+412 MSALSFSDDTYGY
-425 NRSMHT
+425 NQATHT
-431 SQDREVMDSPHC
+431 SQDREVTDSPHH
-443 CGDLRPN
+443 CGDLRHN
-450 PYSLHHPHSLDHTC
+450 LYSLNHPHTLDHIC
-464 LPGCL
+464 LRGCP
-469 FQQTVLPPARGGMCP
+469 FQQTVLPPAWGKMYL
-484 DPSWPQECCGMHG
+484 DHSWPPECCGMHG
-497 LGQRSR
+497 MQQRSR
-503 YVPGGAQ
+503 HIPNGAQ
-510 RKQALETQ
+510 HKPALETQ
-518 HRVLPQSLA
+518 HHVLPQSAA
-527 LSPDP
+527 LP
-532 LHLYGEHQLQQQ
+532 LYREHQLQQQ
-544 HHRFPSRPSGQP
+544 HCFPSWSPRQP
-556 FLLDSSNGLGFFQK
+556 FLLDSRREQGFFQK
-570 AHAYSDA
+570 AHTYPDA
-577 SYSDYWPTPAARPP
+577 PCNDYWRTPAARPP

-599 RELCSLFPYSEVNH
+599 REPCSLFPYSEMNH
-613 IMALYPAIKDIT
+613 VMSFYPDIKDIAS
-625 TLTLLI
+625 LTSLN
-631 QRHRN
+631 QTHRN
-636 L
+636 M

>member
-1 MPARMA
+1 MA
-7 LASSLSSKPVPPRSR
+7 LASSLSSKPAAPGSGKASVAG
-22 KVSTVGVE
+22 TE
-30 VHQSKLDFF
+30 LHQSKLDFF
-39 CKLGYGKQ
+39 CKLGYAKL

-93 GSCSTSQGSKLL
+93 GSCSTSPGLKWL
-105 GEDENDSSDHLRPI
+105 GEDESDSPDHLRPI

-259 DPLGRHGPTLN
+259 DPLGRHGPTLS

-316 ELRAKIRVPLSLGKE
+316 ELRAKTKGPLGLGKE
-331 EDKRNRSP
+331 EERRNRSP
-339 YRTGGESVPPDAC
+339 YRARGEPAPPDAC
-352 AEMLRE
+352 TVTLRE
-358 ASSRAGACCHQGWS
+358 ASGSAGPSCYSGWA
-372 RGSCSEQPSNAWG
+372 RGGCPQQPPSAWALG
-385 GVPGSELGLDQQL
+385 PSSDPGLDQRL
-398 LQPELLRDRPLLEK
+398 LQPKPPRDQLLLEE
-412 MSALAISDNTYSY
+412 MSALSIGDDTYGC
-425 NRSMHT
+425 NRSMCS
-431 SQDREVMDSPHC
+431 SQDREVMDSPHRS
-443 CGDLRPN
+443 GGLRHN
-450 PYSLHHPHSLDHTC
+450 SYSLQHPRSSEDTC
-464 LPGCL
+464 LLGCP
-469 FQQTVLPPARGGMCP
+469 FQPTVLPSAQGWMHPER
-484 DPSWPQECCGMHG
+484 SWPQEHCGVHG
-497 LGQRSR
+497 MGQGNL
-503 YVPGGAQ
+503 YAPDGAQ
-510 RKQALETQ
+510 RRQPLEIQ
-518 HRVLPQSLA
+518 HHVLPQSEA
-527 LSPDP
+527 LPPD
-532 LHLYGEHQLQQQ
+532 LLRYREHQPQ
-544 HHRFPSRPSGQP
+544 HRFPSQPPPQP
-556 FLLDSSNGLGFFQK
+556 FLVDSSSGLGFFQK

-577 SYSDYWPTPAARPP
+577 LYSDYWPTPAARLP
-591 SAQQANIH
+591 SAQQADIP
-599 RELCSLFPYSEVNH
+599 RELCSLFPYSDVNQV
-613 IMALYPAIKDIT
+613 MALYPDSKDVAGFT
-625 TLTLLI
+625 PPI

>member
-1 MPARMA
+1 MPAKMA
-7 LASSLSSKPVPPRSR
+7 LASSLSSKPALPRPR
-22 KVSTVGVE
+22 KVPTAGVE

-80 SQAQPSPL
+80 NQTQPSPL

-93 GSCSTSQGSKLL
+93 GSCSTSPGLKWL
-105 GEDENDSSDHLRPI
+105 GEDEGDSSDHLRPI

-170 DSPIADQHI
+170 DSPISDQHI

-193 SRKVKGK
+193 CRKVKGK

-316 ELRAKIRVPLSLGKE
+316 ELRAKTKVPLNPGKE
-331 EDKRNRSP
+331 EEQRNHSP
-339 YRTGGESVPPDAC
+339 YRTGGEPAPPDVC
-352 AEMLRE
+352 TETLRK
-358 ASSRAGACCHQGWS
+358 ANGYAGASCYPGWS
-372 RGSCSEQPSNAWG
+372 QGSRPEQLSATWAGGPSSD
-385 GVPGSELGLDQQL
+385 PGPDQQL
-398 LQPELLRDRPLLEK
+398 LQPELLRRQPLLEK
-412 MSALAISDNTYSY
+412 MSALSISDDTYSY
-425 NRSMHT
+425 SRSIRT
-431 SQDREVMDSPHC
+431 SQDRKVMDSPHHC
-443 CGDLRPN
+443 SDLRHN
-450 PYSLHHPHSLDHTC
+450 LYSFHHHHSSDHTC
-464 LPGCL
+464 P
-469 FQQTVLPPARGGMCP
+469 FQQTVLTPVQGGMCP
-484 DPSWPQECCGMHG
+484 EHSWPQECCAVHG
-497 LGQRSR
+497 VGQRSR
-503 YVPGGAQ
+503 YLPAGAQ
-510 RKQALETQ
+510 HKQALDTQ
-518 HRVLPQSLA
+518 HHVLPQSA
-527 LSPDP
+527 ARSPDLP
-532 LHLYGEHQLQQQ
+532 HLYSEHQLQQQ
-544 HHRFPSRPSGQP
+544 QCFPSQPPQQP
-556 FLLDSSNGLGFFQK
+556 FLLDSSNKLGFFQK
-570 AHAYSDA
+570 AHAYPHA
-577 SYSDYWPTPAARPP
+577 SYSDYWPSPAAMPP
-591 SAQQANIH
+591 SVQQANIH
-599 RELCSLFPYSEVNH
+599 RELCSLFPYGEVNH
-613 IMALYPAIKDIT
+613 IMALYPDIKDIAS
-625 TLTLLI
+625 LTLLI
-631 QRHRN
+631 QRHRK

>member
-1 MPARMA
+1 MPAGMA
-7 LASSLSSKPVPPRSR
+7 LAASSKPAPPRSGR
-22 KVSTVGVE
+22 VSAAGME
-30 VHQSKLDFF
+30 VHHSKLDFF
-39 CKLGYGKQ
+39 CKLGYSKQ

-80 SQAQPSPL
+80 SQAQPSLP

-93 GSCSTSQGSKLL
+93 GSCSTSPVPQWL
-105 GEDENDSSDHLRPI
+105 GGDESDSSSHLRPI

-139 GIQLAV
+139 GIRLAV

-277 VLPEPKWQPCPY
+277 ALPEPTWQPCPY

-316 ELRAKIRVPLSLGKE
+316 ELRAKIKASVSLGKE
-331 EDKRNRSP
+331 EEPCNHSP
-339 YRTGGESVPPDAC
+339 CRTGRDPVPPDAGT
-352 AEMLRE
+352 ETLQG
-358 ASSRAGACCHQGWS
+358 AGSGVGPSCYTAWS
-372 RGSCSEQPSNAWG
+372 
-385 GVPGSELGLDQQL
+385 PGSYCPRLADAWALGPDPALEQDQRL
-398 LQPELLRDRPLLEK
+398 PDTLRDGALVEE
-412 MSALAISDNTYSY
+412 MSALSISDKVLCGA
-425 NRSMHT
+425 RPARAPR
-431 SQDREVMDSPHC
+431 DREVADSPRGC
-443 CGDLRPN
+443 CSLRHGPFL
-450 PYSLHHPHSLDHTC
+450 LHHHH
-464 LPGCL
+464 
-469 FQQTVLPPARGGMCP
+469 
-484 DPSWPQECCGMHG
+484 PSDCAWRHAERCWPQERPQGP
-497 LGQRSR
+497 RSR
-503 YVPGGAQ
+503 CLPTAPQHGPALQAQ
-510 RKQALETQ
+510 
-518 HRVLPQSLA
+518 
-527 LSPDP
+527 
-532 LHLYGEHQLQQQ
+532 QQQ
-544 HHRFPSRPSGQP
+544 HLLPPSTVPPAGPLQGYGEQPALPRRCFPSQP
-556 FLLDSSNGLGFFQK
+556 LLLDTSSGLDFFQK
-570 AHAYSDA
+570 AYAYPDA
-577 SYSDYWPTPAARPP
+577 AYCSYWPPPAARPP
-591 SAQQANIH
+591 CAQRASVH
-599 RELCSLFPYSEVNH
+599 RELCAMFSCAEVNRV
-613 IMALYPAIKDIT
+613 MALYPDIKDIAS
-625 TLTLLI
+625 LTLLI

>member
-1 MPARMA
+1 
-7 LASSLSSKPVPPRSR
+7 
-22 KVSTVGVE
+22 

-93 GSCSTSQGSKLL
+93 GSCSTSPASKWL
-105 GEDENDSSDHLRPI
+105 GEDDSDSTDHLRPI

-316 ELRAKIRVPLSLGKE
+316 ELRAKIKVPLSLGKE
-331 EDKRNRSP
+331 EKCNRSP
-339 YRTGGESVPPDAC
+339 
-352 AEMLRE
+352 
-358 ASSRAGACCHQGWS
+358 
-372 RGSCSEQPSNAWG
+372 
-385 GVPGSELGLDQQL
+385 
-398 LQPELLRDRPLLEK
+398 
-412 MSALAISDNTYSY
+412 
-425 NRSMHT
+425 
-431 SQDREVMDSPHC
+431 
-443 CGDLRPN
+443 
-450 PYSLHHPHSLDHTC
+450 
-464 LPGCL
+464 
-469 FQQTVLPPARGGMCP
+469 
-484 DPSWPQECCGMHG
+484 
-497 LGQRSR
+497 
-503 YVPGGAQ
+503 
-510 RKQALETQ
+510 
-518 HRVLPQSLA
+518 
-527 LSPDP
+527 
-532 LHLYGEHQLQQQ
+532 
-544 HHRFPSRPSGQP
+544 
-556 FLLDSSNGLGFFQK
+556 
-570 AHAYSDA
+570 
-577 SYSDYWPTPAARPP
+577 
-591 SAQQANIH
+591 
-599 RELCSLFPYSEVNH
+599 
-613 IMALYPAIKDIT
+613 
-625 TLTLLI
+625 
-631 QRHRN
+631 
-636 L
+636 

>member
-1 MPARMA
+1 MA
-7 LASSLSSKPVPPRSR
+7 LTSSLSSKPMPPCSR
-22 KVSTVGVE
+22 EVSTAGVE

-80 SQAQPSPL
+80 SQAQPSSL

-93 GSCSTSQGSKLL
+93 GSCSTTPASKWLA
-105 GEDENDSSDHLRPI
+105 EDESDSSSYLRPI

-259 DPLGRHGPTLN
+259 DPLGRHGPSLN

-316 ELRAKIRVPLSLGKE
+316 ELRAKIKVPLNLVKE
-331 EDKRNRSP
+331 EKHNCSLQ
-339 YRTGGESVPPDAC
+339 RTGEEPALPDAC
-352 AEMLRE
+352 TAMLRE
-358 ASSRAGACCHQGWS
+358 ASSCARSPCYLGRSQ
-372 RGSCSEQPSNAWG
+372 GSCCEQPSGAWASG
-385 GVPGSELGLDQQL
+385 LSSDRGLDQRL
-398 LQPELLRDRPLLEK
+398 LQPELLQDQPLLEK
-412 MSALAISDNTYSY
+412 MSVLSVGDDTCDY
-425 NRSMHT
+425 NQSIRT
-431 SQDREVMDSPHC
+431 SQDRKMMDSLHR
-443 CGDLRPN
+443 CGDLRHN
-450 PYSLHHPHSLDHTC
+450 LYSLHYPHRLDHTC
-464 LPGCL
+464 LPGCS
-469 FQQTVLPPARGGMCP
+469 FQQSVLLSTQGGTCP
-484 DPSWPQECCGMHG
+484 DHSWPQECCSMHG
-497 LGQRSR
+497 MGQRSH
-503 YVPGGAQ
+503 YIPDGIQ
-510 RKQALETQ
+510 HKQDLETLQ
-518 HRVLPQSLA
+518 RVLLQSAALA
-527 LSPDP
+527 PDS
-532 LHLYGEHQLQQQ
+532 LHSYSEHQLQQHYFPHRPPRQ
-544 HHRFPSRPSGQP
+544 H
-556 FLLDSSNGLGFFQK
+556 FLLDSSKGLGFLQK
-570 AHAYSDA
+570 AHANPNT
-577 SYSDYWPTPAARPP
+577 SYSDYWPTPAARPL

-599 RELCSLFPYSEVNH
+599 MELCSLFPYSEVNH
-613 IMALYPAIKDIT
+613 IMALYPDIKDFAS
-625 TLTLLI
+625 LTLLI

>member
-1 MPARMA
+1 MPAKMA
-7 LASSLSSKPVPPRSR
+7 LASSIPSKAAPPHSR
-22 KVSTVGVE
+22 KVSAAGVE
-30 VHQSKLDFF
+30 VHQSKMDFF

-80 SQAQPSPL
+80 NQAQPSQL

-93 GSCSTSQGSKLL
+93 GSGSSTPGLKRL
-105 GEDENDSSDHLRPI
+105 GEDESDSSDSLRPI

-259 DPLGRHGPTLN
+259 DPLGRHGPTLS

-277 VLPEPKWQPCPY
+277 VLPERKWQPCPY

-301 YHPERPHQAQLSVAD
+301 YHPERQHQAQLSVAD
-316 ELRAKIRVPLSLGKE
+316 ELRAKTKVPIALWKE
-331 EDKRNRSP
+331 EERRQCSP
-339 YRTGGESVPPDAC
+339 YAARGEPAPCDAC
-352 AEMLRE
+352 TETLRE
-358 ASSRAGACCHQGWS
+358 ARGCSGPSCYPGRSQ
-372 RGSCSEQPSNAWG
+372 GSCSEQTFRAWAG
-385 GVPGSELGLDQQL
+385 SPGADLGLEQRLPQA
-398 LQPELLRDRPLLEK
+398 EPLLEE
-412 MSALAISDNTYSY
+412 MSAVSIGGGAFGCR
-425 NRSMHT
+425 RSLCP
-431 SQDREVMDSPHC
+431 SQERGVTDSPQPC
-443 CGDLRPN
+443 AGLRHRLL
-450 PYSLHHPHSLDHTC
+450 SLHHPQSLEQAGSAGRPFQLRA
-464 LPGCL
+464 LPAA
-469 FQQTVLPPARGGMCP
+469 PGGMRGERG
-484 DPSWPQECCGMHG
+484 WARERHG
-497 LGQRSR
+497 SRS
-503 YVPGGAQ
+503 VPGGAQ
-510 RKQALETQ
+510 HKQGPESRHAALLQATALFPDSLPLQGEQQAQQ
-518 HRVLPQSLA
+518 HRCI
-527 LSPDP
+527 
-532 LHLYGEHQLQQQ
+532 
-544 HHRFPSRPSGQP
+544 PSRPPGQP
-556 FLLDSSNGLGFFQK
+556 FLADSSDGTGLFHK
-570 AHAYSDA
+570 ALAYPSA
-577 SYSDYWPTPAARPP
+577 SYSDYWPTPAARLP
-591 SAQQANIH
+591 SAPQLNTH
-599 RELCSLFPYSEVNH
+599 RELCSPYPYGEMSQAL
-613 IMALYPAIKDIT
+613 ALYPS
-625 TLTLLI
+625 I
-631 QRHRN
+631 QDKGTGAPP

>member
-1 MPARMA
+1 MMEKTIEHF
-7 LASSLSSKPVPPRSR
+7 SSVCTELTQPGRSCFPLLDAF
-22 KVSTVGVE
+22 
-30 VHQSKLDFF
+30 QSGAEWHL
-39 CKLGYGKQ
+39 LW
-47 DICKVLENLGQEA
+47 
-60 LEDDVLKELIRM
+60 LIA
-72 GSKPQALE
+72 QA
-80 SQAQPSPL
+80 
-88 KLVAR
+88 
-93 GSCSTSQGSKLL
+93 C
-105 GEDENDSSDHLRPI
+105 
-119 VIDGSNV
+119 
-126 AMSHGNKEVFSCW
+126 HGNKEIFSCW

-209 IVKVAYEKDGVI
+209 IVKVAYEKDGII

-301 YHPERPHQAQLSVAD
+301 YHPERPHQAQVSVAD
-316 ELRAKIRVPLSLGKE
+316 ELRAKIKVTLSLGKE
-331 EDKRNRSP
+331 EEKCSRLP
-339 YRTGGESVPPDAC
+339 YRTGIEPVLSDAC
-352 AEMLRE
+352 TETLQE
-358 ASSRAGACCHQGWS
+358 ASGCAGASCYPGWS
-372 RGSCSEQPSNAWG
+372 QGSCPKQPASALAG
-385 GVPGSELGLDQQL
+385 SPGSDLGVDQRL
-398 LQPELLRDRPLLEK
+398 LQPELLRDQPLLEK
-412 MSALAISDNTYSY
+412 MSALSVGDDTYGY
-425 NRSMHT
+425 NWSIRT
-431 SQDREVMDSPHC
+431 SQDRDVTDSPHR
-443 CGDLRPN
+443 CGDLRHN
-450 PYSLHHPHSLDHTC
+450 LYSLHHPHILDHTC
-464 LPGCL
+464 ILGCP
-469 FQQTVLPPARGGMCP
+469 FQQRVLPPAPGGMHP
-484 DPSWPQECCGMHG
+484 AHSWPQECCGMHG
-497 LGQRSR
+497 MGQRSR
-503 YVPGGAQ
+503 YTPHGGQ
-510 RKQALETQ
+510 HKQALETQ
-518 HRVLPQSLA
+518 RLVLPQSAA
-527 LSPDP
+527 LPPDL
-532 LHLYGEHQLQQQ
+532 LHLYSEHQQ
-544 HHRFPSRPSGQP
+544 HRFPSRPPQWP
-556 FLLDSSNGLGFFQK
+556 FLLDSSNRLGFSQK
-570 AHAYSDA
+570 PHAYPDA
-577 SYSDYWPTPAARPP
+577 SYGDYWPTPAARPP
-591 SAQQANIH
+591 SAQQANVH

-613 IMALYPAIKDIT
+613 VMALYPDIKDIAS
-625 TLTLLI
+625 LTLLI

>member
-1 MPARMA
+1 MA

-22 KVSTVGVE
+22 KVSAAGVE
-30 VHQSKLDFF
+30 AHQSKLDFF
-39 CKLGYGKQ
+39 CKLGYSMQ

-80 SQAQPSPL
+80 SQAQPSQL

-93 GSCSTSQGSKLL
+93 GSCSTSPGSKWL
-105 GEDENDSSDHLRPI
+105 GEDDSDSSSHLRPI

-221 VSNDHYRD
+221 VSNDNYRD

-259 DPLGRHGPTLN
+259 DPLGRHGPTLS

-316 ELRAKIRVPLSLGKE
+316 ELRAKTGLPLSLRKE
-331 EDKRNRSP
+331 EEKRNHSP
-339 YRTGGESVPPDAC
+339 YRTGGDPAPPHACTESLP
-352 AEMLRE
+352 E
-358 ASSRAGACCHQGWS
+358 ASSCPGAPCYPGWS
-372 RGSCSEQPSNAWG
+372 QGSCPERPSGTWAG
-385 GVPGSELGLDQQL
+385 GPGFDLGLDQQFL
-398 LQPELLRDRPLLEK
+398 HPELLRDQPLLEK
-412 MSALAISDNTYSY
+412 MSALSIGDGTYSY
-425 NRSMHT
+425 NRPIHP
-431 SQDREVMDSPHC
+431 SQDREVTDSPHRC
-443 CGDLRPN
+443 SDLRHN
-450 PYSLHHPHSLDHTC
+450 PYSLHHPHSLDHAGP
-464 LPGCL
+464 PGCP
-469 FQQTVLPPARGGMCP
+469 FQQPVLLPAQGRMTP
-484 DPSWPQECCGMHG
+484 DRSWPQECCSTHRM
-497 LGQRSR
+497 GQRSL
-503 YVPGGAQ
+503 YIPGGAQ
-510 RKQALETQ
+510 HKRVLETQ
-518 HRVLPQSLA
+518 PHVLPQSTA
-527 LSPDP
+527 LPPDP
-532 LHLYGEHQLQQQ
+532 LHVYSEHHLQQQ
-544 HHRFPSRPSGQP
+544 HCFPSPHPRHP
-556 FLLDSSNGLGFFQK
+556 FLLDSRKGLGFFQK
-570 AHAYSDA
+570 AHAYSD
-577 SYSDYWPTPAARPP
+577 SPYGDYWPTPAVRPP
-591 SAQQANIH
+591 SAQQADIR
-599 RELCSLFPYSEVNH
+599 RELCSLFPCGEVDH
-613 IMALYPAIKDIT
+613 VMALYPDIRDIT
-625 TLTLLI
+625 SLTLLI

>member
-1 MPARMA
+1 
-7 LASSLSSKPVPPRSR
+7 
-22 KVSTVGVE
+22 
-30 VHQSKLDFF
+30 VHQNKLDFF
-39 CKLGYGKQ
+39 CKLGYSKQ

-80 SQAQPSPL
+80 SQTQPSSL
-88 KLVAR
+88 KLIAR
-93 GSCSTSQGSKLL
+93 GSCSTSPGLKWL
-105 GEDENDSSDHLRPI
+105 GEDDRDSTDHLRPI

-126 AMSHGNKEVFSCW
+126 AMSHGNKEVFSCR

-145 DWFRERGHTYI
+145 DWFRAQGHTYI

-259 DPLGRHGPTLN
+259 DPLGRHGPTLR

-301 YHPERPHQAQLSVAD
+301 YHPERLHQAQLSVAD
-316 ELRAKIRVPLSLGKE
+316 ELRAKIKVPLSLGKE
-331 EDKRNRSP
+331 GKLTRSP
-339 YRTGGESVPPDAC
+339 
-352 AEMLRE
+352 
-358 ASSRAGACCHQGWS
+358 
-372 RGSCSEQPSNAWG
+372 
-385 GVPGSELGLDQQL
+385 
-398 LQPELLRDRPLLEK
+398 
-412 MSALAISDNTYSY
+412 
-425 NRSMHT
+425 
-431 SQDREVMDSPHC
+431 
-443 CGDLRPN
+443 
-450 PYSLHHPHSLDHTC
+450 
-464 LPGCL
+464 
-469 FQQTVLPPARGGMCP
+469 
-484 DPSWPQECCGMHG
+484 
-497 LGQRSR
+497 
-503 YVPGGAQ
+503 
-510 RKQALETQ
+510 
-518 HRVLPQSLA
+518 
-527 LSPDP
+527 
-532 LHLYGEHQLQQQ
+532 
-544 HHRFPSRPSGQP
+544 
-556 FLLDSSNGLGFFQK
+556 
-570 AHAYSDA
+570 
-577 SYSDYWPTPAARPP
+577 
-591 SAQQANIH
+591 
-599 RELCSLFPYSEVNH
+599 
-613 IMALYPAIKDIT
+613 
-625 TLTLLI
+625 
-631 QRHRN
+631 
-636 L
+636 